1 MLDTQGLRVRGGGGW
16 SRPPATGTPPEP
28 RAAHTATVAGHRI
41 WIFGG
46 NTGDKRMNDVYSLD
60 TQTLVWSKEVC
71 SGSVP
76 PPRAGHTMC
85 LIRSEGG
92 GEAASG
98 GGVGGEL
105 IMFGGGDITDVFN
118 DLYVLDTETLGWRC
132 CETSG
137 MAPLPRAG
145 HTMEVLPDG
154 VFLVWGGGGIERVFN
169 DLHLLDPRTMTWSGS
184 VDLGKMVPEPRVGHT
199 MCARGSEV
207 FIFGGGDSQTVFGDL
222 IVLDTDA
229 LSGHWAGR
237 RGNWGNN
244 SIGTG
249 GDGVLSR
256 AAVQLNWTS
265 PSSSRASPPPRSAP
279 TPAASTVAISPSP
292 QQVLAKSARAGDDD
306 DDDDDDEE
314 DEDEE
319 ADDEGG
325 LGGEHR
331 GASRAM
337 EQGKDAAPSRK
348 KGGGGGGRGG
358 GGSVGQHTTGKAS
371 LMQDRFKQLEHK
383 LHNRPSKADLEH
395 LNILKGSNGV
405 EPNIHAAQQVIGA
418 QISHSSSPIH
428 SESLGAVV

>member
-1 MLDTQGLRVRGGGGW
+1 
-16 SRPPATGTPPEP
+16 
-28 RAAHTATVAGHRI
+28 
-41 WIFGG
+41 
-46 NTGDKRMNDVYSLD
+46 
-60 TQTLVWSKEVC
+60 
-71 SGSVP
+71 
-76 PPRAGHTMC
+76 
-85 LIRSEGG
+85 
-92 GEAASG
+92 
-98 GGVGGEL
+98 
-105 IMFGGGDITDVFN
+105 
-118 DLYVLDTETLGWRC
+118 
-132 CETSG
+132 
-137 MAPLPRAG
+137 
-145 HTMEVLPDG
+145 
-154 VFLVWGGGGIERVFN
+154 
-169 DLHLLDPRTMTWSGS
+169 
-184 VDLGKMVPEPRVGHT
+184 VGHT

-306 DDDDDDEE
+306 DDDDDEE

-319 ADDEGG
+319 ADNEGG

-358 GGSVGQHTTGKAS
+358 GGSGGQHTTGKAS